1 MLNGLKNFFK
11 NLSQTAKITIFVGI
25 FLVLAILVISIIS
38 LFRHQPTKTPPQYV
52 NVSNFSESTNEI
64 PDYYENMI
72 NDTVWSAISDK
83 VTLREG
89 EMLDAAI
96 RDNSITNNGDG
107 SFRAIVDIE
116 SLHYTFVV
124 TMYFD
129 EEPKP
134 QASNNIS
141 IDCPTKDEVIYKDT
155 KCPLGTPL
163 EQLEQYL
170 PLDLS
175 TPDHLINVR
184 LEANATGRAP
194 VVYVNACG
202 DQNLVAEGEKL
213 FKKWL
218 KDNYFDPNDFN
229 ISSSGIC
236 VSVSH

>member
-1 MLNGLKNFFK
+1 MLSGLKNFFK
-11 NLSQTAKITIFVGI
+11 NLSQTAKIILIVGV
-25 FLVLAILVISIIS
+25 FLLSTILVISIAS
-38 LFRHQPTKTPPQYV
+38 LLKRTTTEQPPKYV

-72 NDTVWSAISDK
+72 SDTIWSAVQDK
-83 VTLREG
+83 VTMKEDDL
-89 EMLDAAI
+89 LDVTI
-96 RDNSITNNGDG
+96 RDNTITNNGDG

-124 TMYFD
+124 NLYFY

-141 IDCPTKDEVIYKDT
+141 ISCPTKDEVIYKDT

-202 DQNLVAEGEKL
+202 DQNLIAEGEKL

-218 KDNYFDPNDFN
+218 KENYFDPNDFN